1 MDAFPAFFAL
11 TGRTVVIAGQG
22 EGATAKARLFEGSPA
37 NLVRLQGN
45 AAFDAGRYEGA
56 LVAFIADEDE
66 AWCLRAA
73 EAARK
78 AGALVN
84 VVDRPALSDFSTPA
98 IVDRGS
104 VVAAV
109 GTAGAAPILA
119 SMLRSQLEAHIPPA
133 LGRLAAWLH
142 EVRDDIRQA
151 RPEMARRRTLLRQVI
166 TGPIGEAAMA
176 GDAKVARALLDKAL
190 AATSAAAGRLYLLD
204 GGVEPDFLTQR
215 ALRILGEADAVFV
228 EVGSS
233 QAIAARV
240 RRDAPRLA
248 SFDEISPR
256 VAAGE
261 RIVWI
266 MAGPPTPRDG
276 ADILPVARS

>member
-11 TGRTVVIAGQG
+11 AGRTVVIAGQG
-22 EGATAKARLFEGSPA
+22 EGAKAKARLFEGSPA
-37 NLVRLQGN
+37 HIVRLQGE

-56 LVAFIADEDE
+56 LIAFIADEDE
-66 AWCLRAA
+66 AWRLRAA
-73 EAARK
+73 EAARH
-78 AGALVN
+78 AGVLVN
-84 VVDRPALSDFSTPA
+84 VVDRPGLSDFSTPA

-119 SMLRSQLEAHIPPA
+119 SMLRGQLEAHIPPA

-142 EVRDDIRQA
+142 EVRDEIRQA
-151 RPEMARRRTLLRQVI
+151 RPEMVRRRALLRQVI

-176 GDAKVARALLDKAL
+176 GEAKTAHALLAAAL
-190 AATSAAAGRLYLLD
+190 AATSATAGRLYLVD

-215 ALRILGEADAVFV
+215 ALRVLGEADAVFV
-228 EVGSS
+228 ETGASPE
-233 QAIAARV
+233 IAARA

-248 SFDEISPR
+248 SSDEIAAR

-266 MAGPPTPRDG
+266 MAGPPAPRDD
-276 ADILPVARS
+276 AEILPVARS